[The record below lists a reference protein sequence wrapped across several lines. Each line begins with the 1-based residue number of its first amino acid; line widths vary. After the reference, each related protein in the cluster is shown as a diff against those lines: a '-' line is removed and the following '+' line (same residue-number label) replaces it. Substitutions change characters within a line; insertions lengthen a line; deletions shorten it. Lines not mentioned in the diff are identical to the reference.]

1 MMSTPISQWRS
12 TPPPTATSAVRSNKR
27 KCEEAVSSH
36 FFLLTAHIFTVD
48 DRFDPYPTS
57 NKRRAVS
64 PAILEPNQRT
74 PIGRGSS
81 SRLPIAVPINI
92 PGSQVNSACS
102 SPTISGSYTRFPS
115 VSAMSSSPT
124 MRSSMALASP
134 ILRPI
139 MRRREGE
146 EKDVEGA
153 GEAVNGLTLG

>member
-1 MMSTPISQWRS
+1 MT
-12 TPPPTATSAVRSNKR
+12 
-27 KCEEAVSSH
+27 VSEVAAECV
-36 FFLLTAHIFTVD
+36 LTQQLVD

-57 NKRRAVS
+57 TKRRAVS
-64 PAILEPNQRT
+64 PSLAALEQSQRT
-74 PIGRGSS
+74 PLGRGSS
-81 SRLPIAVPINI
+81 SRLPIAIPISI

-102 SPTISGSYTRFPS
+102 SPTISGSYPRFPGS
-115 VSAMSSSPT
+115 VGAVSSSPT

-146 EKDVEGA
+146 EKEVEGA